1 VSDRTLSPGGP
12 FALYARFEEKAR
24 PSGRLPA
31 CEDRIVARTPSRA
44 RSFWDDAVVY
54 QLYVRSFADSDGDG
68 VGDLGGVIERLGH
81 IARLGADAI
90 WLNPC
95 YPSPQTDHGYDIA
108 DYRGINPQY
117 GSLGTF
123 DRLVAEA
130 HARGLRILMD
140 LVPNHCSD
148 RHPWFTAALAAGP
161 GSPERARFVFRD
173 GRGDEPPNNW
183 RSVFGGPAWTRVTEP
198 DGTPGQWYLH
208 LFAREQPDFDWR
220 HASVVAEFDDVLRFW
235 FDRGVD
241 GFRIDVCHGLV
252 KDAALRDWDGD
263 GYNAH
268 SWNQPEVHEVFR
280 RWRALAAGYGADRDL
295 LLVGEV
301 WVPDPAD
308 LDRYLR
314 PDELHQA
321 FSFDLLVQPW
331 EARALRGAVERT
343 AARTTAT
350 GAPAAWTLANHD
362 VHRTVTRYGIVRPEP
377 APPSNDAF
385 AALMRPRGEV
395 DADLGERRARAALL
409 LLLALPG
416 SVFLYQGEEL
426 GLPEVLALPDEAR
439 QDPVFHRSAGR
450 EKGRDGCRVP
460 LPWSGDAPAFG
471 FSTGTPWLPQPEWF
485 ARYAADVQ
493 EDDDTSTVHLYRR
506 AIRTRRELRLGE
518 PGPVEWL
525 DTGADAVL
533 AFRRGDLVCAVNT
546 GNAAFTPPAEWGEV
560 VLTSGNAGAVASDS
574 AAWFKAAATS

>member
-1 VSDRTLSPGGP
+1 VP
-12 FALYARFEEKAR
+12 LYARFAEKAHQNAQ
-24 PSGRLPA
+24 SAA
-31 CEDRIVARTPSRA
+31 CEDHAVSPLSSRA

-68 VGDLGGVIERLGH
+68 VGDLGGVIRRLGH
-81 IARLGADAI
+81 IAGLGADAI

-95 YPSPQTDHGYDIA
+95 YPSPQADHGYDIA
-108 DYRGINPQY
+108 DYRAVNPEY
-117 GSLGTF
+117 GSLETF

-161 GSPERARFVFRD
+161 GSPERGRFVFRD
-173 GRGDEPPNNW
+173 GRGEQPPNNW
-183 RSVFGGPAWTRVTEP
+183 KSVFGGPAWTRVTEP

-208 LFAREQPDFDWR
+208 LFTPEQPDFDWR
-220 HASVVAEFDDVLRFW
+220 NAAVVDEFDDILRFW

-252 KDAALRDWDGD
+252 KDAELRDWDGG

-268 SWNQPEVHEVFR
+268 SWNQPEVHEIFR
-280 RWRALAAGYGADRDL
+280 RWRALAAGYGPDRDL

-308 LDRYLR
+308 LDDYLR

-331 EARALRGAVERT
+331 DARALRAAVERA
-343 AARTTAT
+343 AARTAVH

-362 VHRTVTRYGIVRPEP
+362 VHRAVTRYGLVRPEP

-395 DADLGERRARAALL
+395 DVALGERRARAALL

-416 SVFLYQGEEL
+416 SVFLYQGEEF
-426 GLPEVLALPDEAR
+426 GLPEVLDLPDDAR
-439 QDPVFHRSAGR
+439 QDPMFHRTGGR
-450 EKGRDGCRVP
+450 EKGRDGCRIP

-471 FSTGTPWLPQPEWF
+471 FSTGVPWLPQPGWF
-485 ARYAADVQ
+485 AGYAADVQ
-493 EDDDTSTVHLYRR
+493 DADDASTVHLYRR
-506 AIRTRRELRLGE
+506 AIRARRELGLGE
-518 PGPVEWL
+518 PGPAEWL
-525 DTGADAVL
+525 ATGDDAVM
-533 AFRRGDLVCAVNT
+533 AFRRGALVCVVNT
-546 GNAAFTPPAEWGEV
+546 GTTSFAPPAAWGEA
-560 VLTSGNAGAVASDS
+560 VLSSVASDVVAGDS
-574 AAWFKAAATS
+574 AAWFAPAAS

>member
-1 VSDRTLSPGGP
+1 MSATS
-12 FALYARFEEKAR
+12 
-24 PSGRLPA
+24 S
-31 CEDRIVARTPSRA
+31 RTP
-44 RSFWDDAVVY
+44 SFWDDAVVY

-68 VGDLGGVIERLGH
+68 VGDLGGVIRRLDH
-81 IARLGADAI
+81 IAGLGADAI

-95 YPSPQTDHGYDIA
+95 YPSPQADHGYDIA
-108 DYRGINPQY
+108 DYRGVNPEY
-117 GSLGTF
+117 GSLATF

-148 RHPWFTAALAAGP
+148 RHPWFAAALAAGP

-173 GRGDEPPNNW
+173 GRGDAPPNNW

-220 HASVVAEFDDVLRFW
+220 NPEVLAEFDDVLRFW

-241 GFRIDVCHGLV
+241 GFRIDVCHGLI
-252 KDAALRDWDGD
+252 KDAALRDWDGG

-268 SWNQPEVHEVFR
+268 SWNQPEVHGIFR
-280 RWRALAAGYGADRDL
+280 RWRALAEGYERDL

-301 WVPDPAD
+301 WVPDPGD
-308 LDRYLR
+308 LDDYLR

-331 EARALRGAVERT
+331 DAGALRGAVER
-343 AARTTAT
+343 AVARTAVH

-362 VHRTVTRYGIVRPEP
+362 VHRAVTRYGIVRPEP
-377 APPSNDAF
+377 APESNDAF

-395 DADLGERRARAALL
+395 DAKLGERRARAALL

-426 GLPEVLALPDEAR
+426 GLPEVLDLPDDAR
-439 QDPVFHRSAGR
+439 QDPVFHRSGGR

-460 LPWSGDAPAFG
+460 LPWSAAAPAFG

-485 ARYAADVQ
+485 AGYAADVQ
-493 EDDDTSTVHLYRR
+493 DETSTLGLYRR
-506 AIRTRRELRLGE
+506 AIRARRELGLGG
-518 PGPVEWL
+518 PGAVEWL
-525 DTGADAVL
+525 GTGEDTVL
-533 AFRRGDLVCAVNT
+533 AFRRGELVCVLNT
-546 GNAAFTPPAEWGEV
+546 GATDFTPPAEWGSV
-560 VLTSGNAGAVASDS
+560 VLHSSEPGVVSADT
-574 AAWFKAAATS
+574 AAWLAPARS

>member
-1 VSDRTLSPGGP
+1 MSATS
-12 FALYARFEEKAR
+12 
-24 PSGRLPA
+24 S
-31 CEDRIVARTPSRA
+31 RTP
-44 RSFWDDAVVY
+44 SFWDDAVVY

-68 VGDLGGVIERLGH
+68 VGDLGGVIGRLDH
-81 IARLGADAI
+81 IAGLGAGAV

-95 YPSPQTDHGYDIA
+95 YPSPQADHGYDIA
-108 DYRGINPQY
+108 DYRGVNPEY
-117 GSLGTF
+117 GTLETF

-173 GRGDEPPNNW
+173 GRGDGPPNNW
-183 RSVFGGPAWTRVTEP
+183 QSVFGGPAWTRVTEP

-208 LFAREQPDFDWR
+208 LFTREQPDFDWR
-220 HASVVAEFDDVLRFW
+220 NAEVLAEFDGILRFW

-241 GFRIDVCHGLV
+241 GFRIDVCHGLI
-252 KDAALRDWDGD
+252 KDAALRDWEGG
-263 GYNAH
+263 GYNAY
-268 SWNQPEVHEVFR
+268 SWNQPEVHEIFR
-280 RWRALAAGYGADRDL
+280 RWRTLTEGYDRDL

-301 WVPDPAD
+301 WVPDPGD
-308 LDRYLR
+308 LDAYLR

-331 EARALRGAVERT
+331 DAGALRGAVER
-343 AARTTAT
+343 AVARTAVH

-362 VHRTVTRYGIVRPEP
+362 VHRAVTRYGIVRPEP

-395 DADLGERRARAALL
+395 DAKLGERRARAALL
-409 LLLALPG
+409 LVLALPG

-426 GLPEVLALPDEAR
+426 GLPEVQDLPDEAR
-439 QDPVFHRSAGR
+439 QDPVFHRSGGR

-460 LPWSGDAPAFG
+460 LPWSAAAPAFG

-485 ARYAADVQ
+485 AEYAADVQ
-493 EDDDTSTVHLYRR
+493 DETSTLHLYRR
-506 AIRTRRELRLGE
+506 AIRARRELGLGE
-518 PGPVEWL
+518 PGAVEWL
-525 DTGADAVL
+525 ATGEETVL
-533 AFRRGDLVCAVNT
+533 AFRRGEVVCVVNAGDT
-546 GNAAFTPPAEWGEV
+546 DFTPPPEWGEV
-560 VLTSGNAGAVASDS
+560 VLHSGEGGVVAADT
-574 AAWFKAAATS
+574 AAWLVAARS

>member
-1 VSDRTLSPGGP
+1 MSRTSS
-12 FALYARFEEKAR
+12 R
-24 PSGRLPA
+24 P
-31 CEDRIVARTPSRA
+31 

-68 VGDLGGVIERLGH
+68 VGDLGGVVERLGH
-81 IARLGADAI
+81 IAGLGADAI

-95 YPSPQTDHGYDIA
+95 YPSPQADHGYDIA
-108 DYRGINPQY
+108 DYREINPEY
-117 GSLGTF
+117 GSLETF

-148 RHPWFTAALAAGP
+148 QHPWFTAALAAGQ
-161 GSPERARFVFRD
+161 GSPERARFLFRD
-173 GRGDEPPNNW
+173 GRGDQPPNNW
-183 RSVFGGPAWTRVTEP
+183 QSVFGGPAWTRVTEP

-208 LFAREQPDFDWR
+208 LFTREQPDFDWR
-220 HASVVAEFDDVLRFW
+220 HPDVLAYFDDVLRFW

-241 GFRIDVCHGLV
+241 GFRIDVCHGMI

-268 SWNQPEVHEVFR
+268 SWNQPEVHEIFR
-280 RWRALAAGYGADRDL
+280 RWRALAAGYGPERDL

-308 LDRYLR
+308 LDHYLR

-331 EARALRGAVERT
+331 EAAALRGAVERAVAGT
-343 AARTTAT
+343 AAH

-362 VHRTVTRYGIVRPEP
+362 VHRAVTRYGIVRPEP
-377 APPSNDAF
+377 APVSNDAF

-395 DADLGERRARAALL
+395 DTALGERRARAALL
-409 LLLALPG
+409 LVLALPG

-426 GLPEVLALPDEAR
+426 GLPEVLDLPDEAR
-439 QDPVFHRSAGR
+439 QDPVFHRSGGR

-460 LPWSGDAPAFG
+460 LPWRADAPAFG
-471 FSTGTPWLPQPEWF
+471 FGAGTPWLPQPGWF
-485 ARYAADVQ
+485 AGYAADVQ
-493 EDDDTSTVHLYRR
+493 EADGASMLHFYRR
-506 AIRTRRELRLGE
+506 ALRTRRGRDLGE

-525 DTGADAVL
+525 GTGDDAVL
-533 AFRRGDLVCAVNT
+533 AFRRGELVCVVNT
-546 GNAAFTPPAEWGEV
+546 GSGPFTPPAGWGEV
-560 VLTSGNAGAVASDS
+560 VLGSARSEDGVPGDS
-574 AAWFKAAATS
+574 AAWFAPA

>member
-1 VSDRTLSPGGP
+1 MSPTSS
-12 FALYARFEEKAR
+12 R
-24 PSGRLPA
+24 P
-31 CEDRIVARTPSRA
+31 

-68 VGDLGGVIERLGH
+68 VGDLGGVIRRLGH
-81 IARLGADAI
+81 IAGLGADAI

-95 YPSPQTDHGYDIA
+95 YPSPQADHGYDIA
-108 DYRGINPQY
+108 DYLGVNPDY
-117 GSLGTF
+117 GSLETF

-130 HARGLRILMD
+130 HARGLRILLD
-140 LVPNHCSD
+140 LVPNHCS
-148 RHPWFTAALAAGP
+148 RQHPWFTAALAAGP

-183 RSVFGGPAWTRVTEP
+183 QSVFGGPAWTRVTEP

-208 LFAREQPDFDWR
+208 LFTREQPDFDWR
-220 HASVVAEFDDVLRFW
+220 NAEVPAYFDDVLRFW

-241 GFRIDVCHGLV
+241 GFRIDVCHGLI
-252 KDAALRDWDGD
+252 KDAALRDWDPADG
-263 GYNAH
+263 GYNAY
-268 SWNQPEVHEVFR
+268 SWNRPEVHEIFR
-280 RWRALAAGYGADRDL
+280 RWHALAAGYGPERDL

-331 EARALRGAVERT
+331 EAGALRGAIERAT
-343 AARTTAT
+343 ARTEVH

-362 VHRTVTRYGIVRPEP
+362 VHRAVTRYGIVRPEP
-377 APPSNDAF
+377 APESNDAF

-395 DADLGERRARAALL
+395 DAELGVRRARAALL

-426 GLPEVLALPDEAR
+426 GLPEVQDLPDEAR
-439 QDPVFHRSAGR
+439 QDPVFHRTGGL

-460 LPWSGDAPAFG
+460 LPWVADAPAFG
-471 FSTGTPWLPQPEWF
+471 FGTGRPWLPQPEWF
-485 ARYAADVQ
+485 GRYAVDVQ
-493 EDDDTSTVHLYRR
+493 EEDGTSTLQLYRR
-506 AIRTRRELRLGE
+506 AVRARRERRLGA

-533 AFRRGDLVCAVNT
+533 AFRRGNLVCVVNT
-546 GNAAFTPPAEWGEV
+546 GSAPFTAPEGWGEA
-560 VLTSGNAGAVASDS
+560 VLTSGGASAAVPADS
-574 AAWFKAAATS
+574 AAWFVPAGS

>member
-1 VSDRTLSPGGP
+1 MSSTSP
-12 FALYARFEEKAR
+12 R
-24 PSGRLPA
+24 P
-31 CEDRIVARTPSRA
+31 

-68 VGDLGGVIERLGH
+68 VGDLGGVIGRLEH
-81 IARLGADAI
+81 IAGLGADAI

-95 YPSPQTDHGYDIA
+95 YPSPQADHGYDIA
-108 DYRGINPQY
+108 DYHGVNPEY
-117 GSLGTF
+117 GSLETF

-130 HARGLRILMD
+130 HDRGLRILMD

-148 RHPWFTAALAAGP
+148 RHPWFAAALAAGP

-183 RSVFGGPAWTRVTEP
+183 QSVFGGPAWTRVTEA

-208 LFAREQPDFDWR
+208 LFTREQPDFDWR
-220 HASVVAEFDDVLRFW
+220 NPQVLAYFDDVLRFW

-252 KDAALRDWDGD
+252 KDAALRDWDPAEGS
-263 GYNAH
+263 YNAY
-268 SWNQPEVHEVFR
+268 SWNRPEVHDIFR
-280 RWRALAAGYGADRDL
+280 RWHALAAGYGPERDL

-331 EARALRGAVERT
+331 EARALRAAIGRATART
-343 AARTTAT
+343 AVH

-362 VHRTVTRYGIVRPEP
+362 VHRAVTRYGIVRPEP
-377 APPSNDAF
+377 APASNDAF

-409 LLLALPG
+409 LVLALPG

-426 GLPEVLALPDEAR
+426 GLPEVQDLPDEAR
-439 QDPVFHRSAGR
+439 QDPVFHRTGGR

-460 LPWSGDAPAFG
+460 LPWTADAPAFG
-471 FSTGTPWLPQPEWF
+471 FGTGTPWLPQPAWF

-493 EDDDTSTVHLYRR
+493 EKDDKSTLHLYRR
-506 AIRTRRELRLGE
+506 AVALRRARGLGR

-525 DTGADAVL
+525 ETGEDAVL
-533 AFRRGDLVCAVNT
+533 AFRRGALVCAVNT
-546 GNAAFTPPAEWGEV
+546 GSTPFTAPAAWGEV
-560 VLTSGNAGAVASDS
+560 VLGSAAADGVPGDA
-574 AAWFKAAATS
+574 AAWFVSEPDGE

>member
-1 VSDRTLSPGGP
+1 MSSTSP
-12 FALYARFEEKAR
+12 R
-24 PSGRLPA
+24 P
-31 CEDRIVARTPSRA
+31 

-68 VGDLGGVIERLGH
+68 IGDLGGVIERLGH
-81 IARLGADAI
+81 IAGLGADAI

-95 YPSPQTDHGYDIA
+95 YPSPQADHGYDIA
-108 DYRGINPQY
+108 DYHGVNPDY
-117 GSLGTF
+117 GTLETF

-140 LVPNHCSD
+140 LVPNHCSE
-148 RHPWFTAALAAGP
+148 RHPWFAAALAAAP

-183 RSVFGGPAWTRVTEP
+183 QSVFGGPAWTRVTEP

-208 LFAREQPDFDWR
+208 LFTREQPDFDWR
-220 HASVVAEFDDVLRFW
+220 NPEVLAYFDDVLRFW

-241 GFRIDVCHGLV
+241 GFRIDVCHGLI
-252 KDAALRDWDGD
+252 KDAALRDWDPAD
-263 GYNAH
+263 GSYNAY
-268 SWNQPEVHEVFR
+268 SWNRPEVHDIFR
-280 RWRALAAGYGADRDL
+280 RWHALAAGYGPDRDL

-308 LDRYLR
+308 LDGYLR

-331 EARALRGAVERT
+331 RAGALRGAIERAT
-343 AARTTAT
+343 ARTRVH

-362 VHRTVTRYGIVRPEP
+362 VHRAVTRYGLVRPEP
-377 APPSNDAF
+377 APASNDAF

-395 DADLGERRARAALL
+395 DAELGDRRARAALL
-409 LLLALPG
+409 LVLALPG

-426 GLPEVLALPDEAR
+426 GLPEVQDLPDEAR
-439 QDPVFHRSAGR
+439 QDPVFHRTGGL

-460 LPWSGDAPAFG
+460 LPWTADGPAFG
-471 FSTGTPWLPQPEWF
+471 FGTGVPWLPQPDWF
-485 ARYAADVQ
+485 ARYAVDVQ
-493 EDDDTSTVHLYRR
+493 EKDGTSTMQLYRR
-506 AIRTRRELRLGE
+506 AIRARRELGLGA

-525 DTGADAVL
+525 ETGADAVL
-533 AFRRGDLVCAVNT
+533 AFRRGALVCVVNT
-546 GNAAFTPPAEWGEV
+546 GTSVFTPPAEWGED
-560 VLTSGNAGAVASDS
+560 VLGSTGPARGAVPGDAAAWLVS
-574 AAWFKAAATS
+574 AAT

>member
-1 VSDRTLSPGGP
+1 M
-12 FALYARFEEKAR
+12 AL
-24 PSGRLPA
+24 
-31 CEDRIVARTPSRA
+31 PSRA

-54 QLYVRSFADSDGDG
+54 QLYVRSFADGDGDG
-68 VGDLGGVIERLGH
+68 VGDLAGVIGRLDHLAG
-81 IARLGADAI
+81 LGADAI

-95 YPSPQTDHGYDIA
+95 YPSPQADHGYDIA
-108 DYRGINPQY
+108 DYRGINPEY
-117 GSLGTF
+117 GTLGTF

-161 GSPERARFVFRD
+161 GSPERARFLFRD

-208 LFAREQPDFDWR
+208 LFAPGQPDFDWR
-220 HASVVAEFDDVLRFW
+220 HPEVVAEFDDVLRFW

-241 GFRIDVCHGLV
+241 GFRIDVCHGLI

-268 SWNQPEVHEVFR
+268 SWNQPEVHEIFR
-280 RWRALAAGYGADRDL
+280 RWRALAAGYGPGRDL

-308 LDRYLR
+308 LDQYLR

-331 EARALRGAVERT
+331 EARALRGAVERA
-343 AARTTAT
+343 AARTAAH

-362 VHRTVTRYGIVRPEP
+362 VHRAVTRYGIVRPEP

-395 DADLGERRARAALL
+395 DAALGERRARAALL

-426 GLPEVLALPDEAR
+426 GLPEVLDLPDDAR

-460 LPWSGDAPAFG
+460 LPWSADAPAFG
-471 FSTGTPWLPQPEWF
+471 FSTGTPWLPQPAWF

-493 EDDDTSTVHLYRR
+493 EKDSTSTVHLYRR
-506 AIRTRRELRLGE
+506 AIRTRRELGLGA

-525 DTGADAVL
+525 ETGADAVF
-533 AFRRGDLVCAVNT
+533 AFRRGDLVCVVNT
-546 GNAAFTPPAEWGEV
+546 GAGAFTPPAEWGEV
-560 VLTSGNAGAVASDS
+560 VLASGEGDVVAGDS
-574 AAWFKAAATS
+574 AAWFAPPATS

>member
-1 VSDRTLSPGGP
+1 MSPTSS
-12 FALYARFEEKAR
+12 R
-24 PSGRLPA
+24 P
-31 CEDRIVARTPSRA
+31 

-68 VGDLGGVIERLGH
+68 VGDLGGVIRRLGH
-81 IARLGADAI
+81 IAGLGADAI

-95 YPSPQTDHGYDIA
+95 YPSPQADHGYDIA
-108 DYRGINPQY
+108 DYLGVNPDY
-117 GSLGTF
+117 GSLETF

-140 LVPNHCSD
+140 LVPNHCSEQ
-148 RHPWFTAALAAGP
+148 HPWFTAALAAGP

-183 RSVFGGPAWTRVTEP
+183 QSVFGGPAWTRVTEP

-208 LFAREQPDFDWR
+208 LFTREQPDFDWR
-220 HASVVAEFDDVLRFW
+220 NAEVLAYFDDVLRFW

-241 GFRIDVCHGLV
+241 GFRIDVCHGLI
-252 KDAALRDWDGD
+252 KDAALRDWDPADG
-263 GYNAH
+263 GYNAY
-268 SWNQPEVHEVFR
+268 SWNRPEVHEIFR
-280 RWRALAAGYGADRDL
+280 RWRALAAGYGPERDL

-308 LDRYLR
+308 LDSYLR

-331 EARALRGAVERT
+331 EAGALRGAIERAT
-343 AARTTAT
+343 ARTEVH

-362 VHRTVTRYGIVRPEP
+362 VHRAVTRYGIVRPEP
-377 APPSNDAF
+377 APESNDAF

-395 DADLGERRARAALL
+395 DVELGDRRARAALL
-409 LLLALPG
+409 LVLALPG

-426 GLPEVLALPDEAR
+426 GLPEVQDLPDEAR
-439 QDPVFHRSAGR
+439 QDPVFHRTGGL

-460 LPWSGDAPAFG
+460 LPWVADAPAFG
-471 FSTGTPWLPQPEWF
+471 FGTGTPWLPQPEWF
-485 ARYAADVQ
+485 GRYAVDVQ
-493 EDDDTSTVHLYRR
+493 EKDDTSTLQLYRR
-506 AIRTRRELRLGE
+506 AVRARRERQLGA

-525 DTGADAVL
+525 DTGAPGVL
-533 AFRRGDLVCAVNT
+533 AFRRGDLVCVVNT
-546 GNAAFTPPAEWGEV
+546 GGTPFTVPDGWGEA
-560 VLTSGNAGAVASDS
+560 VLTSGGSAVVAADA
-574 AAWFKAAATS
+574 AAWFTPAGS

>member
-1 VSDRTLSPGGP
+1 M
-12 FALYARFEEKAR
+12 
-24 PSGRLPA
+24 PA
-31 CEDRIVARTPSRA
+31 TSSRTP
-44 RSFWDDAVVY
+44 SFWDDAVVY

-68 VGDLGGVIERLGH
+68 VGDLGGVIRRLDH
-81 IARLGADAI
+81 IAGLGAGAI

-95 YPSPQTDHGYDIA
+95 YPSPQADHGYDIA
-108 DYRGINPQY
+108 DYRGVNPEY
-117 GSLGTF
+117 GSLETF
-123 DRLVAEA
+123 DHLVAEA

-220 HASVVAEFDDVLRFW
+220 HSDVLAEFDDILRFW

-241 GFRIDVCHGLV
+241 GFRIDVCHGLI
-252 KDAALRDWDGD
+252 KDAALRDWDGG

-268 SWNQPEVHEVFR
+268 SWNQPEVHEIFR
-280 RWRALAAGYGADRDL
+280 RWRALAAGYDRDL

-308 LDRYLR
+308 LDDYLR

-321 FSFDLLVQPW
+321 FSFDLLLQPW
-331 EARALRGAVERT
+331 DAGALRGAVER
-343 AARTTAT
+343 AVARTAVH

-362 VHRTVTRYGIVRPEP
+362 VHRAVTRYGIVRPEP
-377 APPSNDAF
+377 APVSNDAF

-395 DADLGERRARAALL
+395 DVKLGERRARAALL
-409 LLLALPG
+409 LVLALPG

-426 GLPEVLALPDEAR
+426 GLPEVLDLPDDAR
-439 QDPVFHRSAGR
+439 EDPVFHRSGGR

-460 LPWSGDAPAFG
+460 LPWSAAAPAFG

-485 ARYAADVQ
+485 AGYAADVQ
-493 EDDDTSTVHLYRR
+493 DETSTLHLYRR
-506 AIRTRRELRLGE
+506 AIRARRELGLGA
-518 PGPVEWL
+518 PGDVEWL
-525 DTGADAVL
+525 ETGEATVL
-533 AFRRGDLVCAVNT
+533 AFRRGELVCVVNT
-546 GNAAFTPPAEWGEV
+546 GPTDFTPPAEWGAA
-560 VLTSGNAGAVASDS
+560 VLQSAEPGIVAADT
-574 AAWFKAAATS
+574 AAWLRPAGS

>member
-1 VSDRTLSPGGP
+1 MSSTSP
-12 FALYARFEEKAR
+12 R
-24 PSGRLPA
+24 P
-31 CEDRIVARTPSRA
+31 

-68 VGDLGGVIERLGH
+68 VGDLGGVIGRLGH
-81 IARLGADAI
+81 IAGLGADAI

-95 YPSPQTDHGYDIA
+95 YPSPQADHGYDIA
-108 DYRGINPQY
+108 DYHGVNPEY
-117 GSLGTF
+117 GSLETF

-130 HARGLRILMD
+130 HDRGLRILMD
-140 LVPNHCSD
+140 LVPNHCSE

-183 RSVFGGPAWTRVTEP
+183 QSVFGGPAWTRVTEA
-198 DGTPGQWYLH
+198 DGTAGQWYLH
-208 LFAREQPDFDWR
+208 LFTREQPDFDWR
-220 HASVVAEFDDVLRFW
+220 NPEVLAYFDDVLRFW

-252 KDAALRDWDGD
+252 KDAALRDWDPAEGS
-263 GYNAH
+263 YNAY
-268 SWNQPEVHEVFR
+268 SWNRPEVHDIFR
-280 RWRALAAGYGADRDL
+280 RWHALAAGYGPDRDL

-331 EARALRGAVERT
+331 EARALRAAIGRATART
-343 AARTTAT
+343 AGH

-362 VHRTVTRYGIVRPEP
+362 VHRAVTRYGIVRPEP
-377 APPSNDAF
+377 APASNDAF

-409 LLLALPG
+409 LVLALPG

-426 GLPEVLALPDEAR
+426 GLPEVQDLPDEAR
-439 QDPVFHRSAGR
+439 QDPVFHRTGGR

-460 LPWSGDAPAFG
+460 LPWTADAPAFG
-471 FSTGTPWLPQPEWF
+471 FGTGVPWLPQPAWF

-493 EDDDTSTVHLYRR
+493 EKDDKSTLHLYRR
-506 AIRTRRELRLGE
+506 AVGLRRERRLGR

-525 DTGADAVL
+525 ETADDAVL
-533 AFRRGDLVCAVNT
+533 AFRRGALVCAVNT
-546 GNAAFTPPAEWGEV
+546 GSTPFTAPAEWGKV
-560 VLTSGNAGAVASDS
+560 VLGSAAADGVPGDS
-574 AAWFKAAATS
+574 AAWFVSEPDGE

>member
-1 VSDRTLSPGGP
+1 M
-12 FALYARFEEKAR
+12 
-24 PSGRLPA
+24 
-31 CEDRIVARTPSRA
+31 
-44 RSFWDDAVVY
+44 VY

-68 VGDLGGVIERLGH
+68 VGDLDGVIRRLGH
-81 IARLGADAI
+81 IAGLGADAI

-95 YPSPQTDHGYDIA
+95 YPSPQADHGYDIA
-108 DYRGINPQY
+108 DYRAVNPEY
-117 GSLGTF
+117 GSLETF

-140 LVPNHCSD
+140 LVPNHCSE

-183 RSVFGGPAWTRVTEP
+183 QSVFGGPAWTRVTEP

-208 LFAREQPDFDWR
+208 LFTREQPDFDWR
-220 HASVVAEFDDVLRFW
+220 NAEVIAFFDDVLRFW

-241 GFRIDVCHGLV
+241 GFRIDVCHGLI
-252 KDAALRDWDGD
+252 KDAALRDWDPADG

-268 SWNQPEVHEVFR
+268 SWNQPEVHGIFR
-280 RWRALAAGYGADRDL
+280 RWHALADGYGPERDL

-331 EARALRGAVERT
+331 DARALREAVGRATART
-343 AARTTAT
+343 AVH

-362 VHRTVTRYGIVRPEP
+362 VHRAVTRYGIVHPEP
-377 APPSNDAF
+377 ATDSNDAF
-385 AALMRPRGEV
+385 AALMRPRGDV
-395 DADLGERRARAALL
+395 DTELGERRARAALL

-426 GLPEVLALPDEAR
+426 GLPEVLDLPDEAR
-439 QDPVFHRSAGR
+439 KDPVFHRTGGR

-460 LPWSGDAPAFG
+460 LPWTADAPAFG
-471 FSTGTPWLPQPEWF
+471 FGAGVPWLPQPDWF

-493 EDDDTSTVHLYRR
+493 EKDDTSTLHLYRR
-506 AIRTRRELRLGE
+506 AIRTRRQLGLGE
-518 PGPVEWL
+518 PGLVDWL
-525 DTGADAVL
+525 STGDDAVL
-533 AFRRGDLVCAVNT
+533 AFRRGELVCVVNT
-546 GNAAFTPPAEWGEV
+546 GSTPFAPPAGWGEA
-560 VLTSGNAGAVASDS
+560 VLGSAGFEGDLPGDC
-574 AAWFKAAATS
+574 AAWFLTAGS

>member
-1 VSDRTLSPGGP
+1 MPPTSS
-12 FALYARFEEKAR
+12 R
-24 PSGRLPA
+24 P
-31 CEDRIVARTPSRA
+31 

-68 VGDLGGVIERLGH
+68 VGDLGGVIRRLGH
-81 IARLGADAI
+81 IAGLGADAI

-95 YPSPQTDHGYDIA
+95 YPSPQADHGYDIA
-108 DYRGINPQY
+108 DYHGVNPDY
-117 GSLGTF
+117 GSLETF

-148 RHPWFTAALAAGP
+148 QHPWFTAALAAGP

-183 RSVFGGPAWTRVTEP
+183 QSVFGGPAWTRVTEP

-208 LFAREQPDFDWR
+208 LFTREQPDFDWR
-220 HASVVAEFDDVLRFW
+220 NPEVLAYFDDVLRFW

-241 GFRIDVCHGLV
+241 GFRIDVCHGLI
-252 KDAALRDWDGD
+252 KDAALRDWDPAG
-263 GYNAH
+263 GSYNAY
-268 SWNQPEVHEVFR
+268 SWNRPEVHEIFR
-280 RWRALAAGYGADRDL
+280 RWHALAAGYGPDRDL

-308 LDRYLR
+308 LDAYLR

-331 EARALRGAVERT
+331 EAAALRGAIERAT
-343 AARTTAT
+343 ARTQVH

-362 VHRTVTRYGIVRPEP
+362 VHRAVTRYGIVRPEP
-377 APPSNDAF
+377 APESNDAF

-395 DADLGERRARAALL
+395 DAELGGRRAGAALL

-426 GLPEVLALPDEAR
+426 GLPEVQDLPDEAR
-439 QDPVFHRSAGR
+439 QDPVFHRTGGL

-460 LPWSGDAPAFG
+460 LPWTADAPAFG
-471 FSTGTPWLPQPEWF
+471 FGTGKPWLPQPEWF
-485 ARYAADVQ
+485 AGYAVDV
-493 EDDDTSTVHLYRR
+493 EERDASSMLHLYRR
-506 AIRTRRELRLGE
+506 AVRARKELRLGR

-525 DTGADAVL
+525 TTGADTVL
-533 AFRRGDLVCAVNT
+533 AFRRGDLVCVLNT
-546 GNAAFTPPAEWGEV
+546 GSTRFAAPGSWGEV
-560 VLTSGNAGAVASDS
+560 VLASDGSDVVAADS
-574 AAWFKAAATS
+574 AAWFRTTGS